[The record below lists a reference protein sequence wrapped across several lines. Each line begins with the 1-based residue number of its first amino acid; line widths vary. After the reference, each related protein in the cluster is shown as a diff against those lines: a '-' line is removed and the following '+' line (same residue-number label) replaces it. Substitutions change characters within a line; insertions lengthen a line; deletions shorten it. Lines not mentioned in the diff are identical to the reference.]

1 MKISSGTI
9 LKVLRNYCTKPPFRG
24 ENNLPLPEEYY
35 LPLPPDVGRNYM
47 ANLKQEERVKRLQQF
62 GTTLKT
68 GKVQYK
74 EEQLSMF

>member
-1 MKISSGTI
+1 
-9 LKVLRNYCTKPPFRG
+9 
-24 ENNLPLPEEYY
+24 
-35 LPLPPDVGRNYM
+35 M